1 LIAPIANFFEALATA
16 LLEEADAMAD
26 VLKFMNIGPHLSLPM
41 LVMNG
46 GISAGGA
53 ASMELTDYRTGWRRA
68 SAGQLDEDAAYFL
81 NVFLGVDDVF
91 VAQQKAESQLTG
103 FDFGLG
109 AGLEGSVFGPQ
120 LFDGVTSHP
129 KAFFS
134 GHFLLLPRSA
144 TLGGGRNQTWANHS
158 ASAIGMPQAC
168 CQRPVKLRL
177 ATTNGRRWES
187 FVQPFAA
194 FCLPAEVESHH
205 LGPSF
210 FLEDSGQVMGKRRE
224 PRKEIR
230 VPVRI
235 FGTDAGGQIF
245 SEKVFTVNVSK
256 NGLEL
261 EGVQA
266 QPKIDEIVGVT
277 YGTIKTHFRVKWVG
291 QRGGPKAERLGL
303 LNLSPEKSF
312 WDFPLPPPG
321 FDASVRDARD
331 RRAHVRLK
339 STNSAEVYPAGANV
353 PMRTRTADLS
363 LGGCFLEMP
372 NPLPKGTQIRIAL
385 WVKDF
390 KLWANAEVVSSTPGF
405 GIGVK
410 FTEMTEQDRN
420 QLKQFI
426 ESLMRIRL

>member
-1 LIAPIANFFEALATA
+1 
-16 LLEEADAMAD
+16 
-26 VLKFMNIGPHLSLPM
+26 
-41 LVMNG
+41 
-46 GISAGGA
+46 
-53 ASMELTDYRTGWRRA
+53 
-68 SAGQLDEDAAYFL
+68 
-81 NVFLGVDDVF
+81 
-91 VAQQKAESQLTG
+91 
-103 FDFGLG
+103 
-109 AGLEGSVFGPQ
+109 
-120 LFDGVTSHP
+120 
-129 KAFFS
+129 
-134 GHFLLLPRSA
+134 
-144 TLGGGRNQTWANHS
+144 
-158 ASAIGMPQAC
+158 
-168 CQRPVKLRL
+168 
-177 ATTNGRRWES
+177 
-187 FVQPFAA
+187 
-194 FCLPAEVESHH
+194 
-205 LGPSF
+205 
-210 FLEDSGQVMGKRRE
+210 MGKRRE